1 MSNAEKYTPDEA
13 ELIGCYAGA
22 MEEQAG
28 EDYATAKADAE
39 RGIEAIKAK
48 ARTEG
53 RFRFKGRAVTVDDS
67 GYYYARWDTATP
79 VEALASTRD
88 EAFEKAFAMLGESD
102 RRGFSWRIK
111 WDSIEE
117 EA

>member
-1 MSNAEKYTPDEA
+1 MTSNPYTPDET
-13 ELIGCYAGA
+13 ELLDCYAA
-22 MEEQAG
+22 SLHEHAG
-28 EDYATAKADAE
+28 EDYTTAKADAE

-53 RFRFKGRAVTVDDS
+53 RFRFKGRAVTVDNS